1 MHFHQTNEWPLLRDA
16 EGGGLGGG
24 GGQDLGSSD
33 GAAGGY
39 ADASAA
45 SASFDMSISANQGD
59 YVGSTPAADPNA
71 GGYATTGADI
81 ASLGG
86 LALGATGTAAGV
98 VLGGMMAGAA
108 AQYGNA
114 NPFSAAVDLAHDMSL
129 GLGTA
134 ITSNPSISMFGT
146 STTDAASF
154 GGSDPTGGGSGGF
167 DWSQYWLNGGSG
179 LYASSSG
186 GSEGGGV
193 G

>member
-59 YVGSTPAADPNA
+59 YVGSTP
-71 GGYATTGADI
+71 